1 MRAHR
6 VAERGG
12 DSIYVDRGQLEPH
25 VNDGTGAGEPRAN
38 LDTDG
43 PPAVRD
49 DLTDGMP
56 VHVREGEREPHSVVT
71 VAVTVNVGYLP
82 LFVTDLLDDVAGP
95 DSDSHD
101 VAVIDSEWHGTDQP
115 HGDTDRF
122 RNW

>member
-12 DSIYVDRGQLEPH
+12 DSIYVDRGQLQPH
-25 VNDGTGAGEPRAN
+25 VNDGTGAGGPRPN

-56 VHVREGEREPHSVVT
+56 VHVRDGERQSHSVVA

-82 LFVTDLLDDVAGP
+82 VFVTVLLDVAGP
-95 DSDSHD
+95 DIDSLN
-101 VAVIDSEWHGTDQP
+101 VAVIDSERHGTDQSLA
-115 HGDTDRF
+115 DTDRF
-122 RNW
+122 RNR